1 MNKNDFD
8 KNQENNK
15 NIATLDNI
23 HGLRLKY
30 SDKNPQVFLFSF
42 TLLPLTVIVMIL
54 LDGILKWNIEQ

>member
-54 LDGILKWNIEQ
+54 LDGILK